1 MSFLKCASLFWLTV
15 FLNSFIIH
23 CLLFANDF
31 YRFLVYDHVLAERC
45 VIRNH
50 SHGLIEI
57 IASTEQLSK
66 RPVLCLIRPVGKC
79 TGS

>member
-1 MSFLKCASLFWLTV
+1 M
-15 FLNSFIIH
+15 
-23 CLLFANDF
+23 
-31 YRFLVYDHVLAERC
+31 YDHVLTERC

-66 RPVLCLIRPVGKC
+66 HPVLCLIRPSANVQEAKFRR
-79 TGS
+79 SK